1 MYYKIL
7 IFIVF
12 ILIYLWNPFSFKEAF
27 TDEERK
33 QIANENKEKEE
44 QEKAKIVKNKA
55 QLEQEMEFRKNQK
68 ITGIA
73 STGFSSNPVKAI
85 GQLLE
90 RIKQFD
96 SILDN
101 LIEAIDSI
109 YLQFQKIPS
118 RFQNISNSFIST
130 LSDLTGI
137 KYFLENLGPI
147 FTSINET
154 ISKIPSET
162 TRISKIIFLDK
173 IGGFFQVIGKI
184 MENNIINPFKA
195 LFTGIGNIFVILFK
209 VLLLIVDKLISLP
222 GCIFYYSYLGISN
235 FLKLLLPSWVTRF
248 FQLIVKWIIG
258 PILKFFYYIIIY
270 PIRFLLMVFFK
281 VNFSDDFFGIQRC
294 TRFEIKP
301 LINEMANT
309 FSNIGT
315 EFRQSFGKFPE
326 YKL

>member
-1 MYYKIL
+1 
-7 IFIVF
+7 
-12 ILIYLWNPFSFKEAF
+12 
-27 TDEERK
+27 
-33 QIANENKEKEE
+33 
-44 QEKAKIVKNKA
+44 
-55 QLEQEMEFRKNQK
+55 
-68 ITGIA
+68 
-73 STGFSSNPVKAI
+73 
-85 GQLLE
+85 
-90 RIKQFD
+90 
-96 SILDN
+96 
-101 LIEAIDSI
+101 
-109 YLQFQKIPS
+109 
-118 RFQNISNSFIST
+118 
-130 LSDLTGI
+130 
-137 KYFLENLGPI
+137 
-147 FTSINET
+147 
-154 ISKIPSET
+154 
-162 TRISKIIFLDK
+162 
-173 IGGFFQVIGKI
+173 
-184 MENNIINPFKA
+184 
-195 LFTGIGNIFVILFK
+195 
-209 VLLLIVDKLISLP
+209 LIVDKLISLP